1 VTSQRTA
8 AETAVGVGGWVG
20 VGGVLCRCGW
30 VCAGARANVDMN
42 KNKKMWVS
50 LWVLEI
56 TIYLIECVTIAIHL
70 IKYEW
75 M

>member
-1 VTSQRTA
+1 
-8 AETAVGVGGWVG
+8 
-20 VGGVLCRCGW
+20 
-30 VCAGARANVDMN
+30 MN

-56 TIYLIECVTIAIHL
+56 TIDLIEYVTIAIHL